1 LGLHGRH
8 PSVKPDESFGRP
20 LFTMRALSDAPLS
33 PLLGALVRHYDLLIE
48 QVRRHA
54 RRFGGDGSAAADVVH
69 DICVQLIE
77 SPPPQPVHTPLA
89 FLRSITLRR
98 AIDRHRVEAGRA
110 QWVQSTDDPDAVAL
124 AAQHAADPGQ
134 IVEGRQ
140 QLQRLAQAI
149 EALPPRCRDVFVLHK
164 IHQKTQAEVAVHLGI
179 SLKTVEKHMR
189 LGLAACR
196 EALALP

>member
-1 LGLHGRH
+1 
-8 PSVKPDESFGRP
+8 
-20 LFTMRALSDAPLS
+20 MRLLSDAPQS
-33 PLLGALVRHYDLLIE
+33 PLMSALVRHYDLLVE

-54 RRFGGDGSAAADVVH
+54 RRFGGDGSTAADVVH
-69 DICVQLIE
+69 DICVQLME
-77 SPPPQPVHTPLA
+77 SPPAQPVHTPLA

-98 AIDRHRVEAGRA
+98 AIDRHRVDSGRA
-110 QWVQSTDDPDAVAL
+110 LWVQSTDDPDTVAASREHAL
-124 AAQHAADPGQ
+124 DPAQV
-134 IVEGRQ
+134 VEGRQ
-140 QLQRLAQAI
+140 QLQRLVQAI

-164 IHQKTQAEVAVHLGI
+164 IHQKTQTEVALHLGI